1 MNNRGIVS
9 QLQRLGREANAR
21 VPELN
26 CGGCAVYAALV
37 SRALLKRGILAR
49 ARVADRYQTGEYTVD
64 KVRAVLAEN
73 GIDTNNATPDDW
85 HAEGI
90 SFTHVLVEFEYCG
103 RTYLADSNFVDTERL
118 KREPTCGAP
127 LLPGVLSVP
136 EVESLASTPDGWNAM
151 FDRDEGIP
159 ILKQLVAA
167 HLGEEAS
174 C

>member
-9 QLQRLGREANAR
+9 QLRRLGQEANAR
-21 VPELN
+21 VRYLN

-37 SRALLKRGILAR
+37 SRALLNRGIPAR
-49 ARVADRYQTGEYTVD
+49 ARVADRSHTGEYTVD

-73 GIDTNNATPDDW
+73 GIDTNNATPHDW

-90 SFTHVLVEFEYCG
+90 DFTHVLVEFEYRG
-103 RTYLADSNFVDTERL
+103 RTYLADSNFVDTKRR

-127 LLPGVLSVP
+127 LLPGILSVP
-136 EVESLASTPDGWNAM
+136 EVESLASTPDGWNDA

-159 ILKQLVAA
+159 ILEKLVAT